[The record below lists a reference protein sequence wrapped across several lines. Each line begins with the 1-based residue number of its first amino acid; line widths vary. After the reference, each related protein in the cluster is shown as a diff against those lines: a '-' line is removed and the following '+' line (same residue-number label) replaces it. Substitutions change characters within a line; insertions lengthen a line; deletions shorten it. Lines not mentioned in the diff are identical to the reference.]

1 MVWRNK
7 NIEKLQ
13 SGYLFPEINR
23 RKKELLKE
31 YPDANVISLGIGD
44 TTLPL
49 GPHVSRALEKAAKDL
64 ASPKTYSGYGD
75 ERGQKV
81 LRERIAKVLYRTS
94 VDADEVFVSDGAKCD
109 IGRLQL
115 LFGGNVTV
123 AVQDPSY
130 PVYID
135 GSVIMGVTGDAKT
148 GGQFDRIRYMP
159 CLPQNDFFP
168 DLGDLTKTDI
178 IYFCSPNNPTGAA
191 ATREQLAD
199 LVSAAKELSAI
210 LVFDAAYA
218 EFIQDKNIPKSIYE
232 IDGAREVAIEV
243 NSFSKMIGFTG
254 VRLGW
259 TVVPKELK
267 YQNGHS
273 VNHDW
278 LRVMTTI
285 FNGASILAQQGG
297 LAALEKEGREEC
309 HSAIQYYMNNV
320 RMIAEKLQSL
330 GLRVYGGKN
339 APYVWAFFPG
349 LDSWDVF
356 EEILTKTHIVTTPG
370 SGFGPSGQ
378 GFVRFSAFGQK
389 KNVEEA
395 MDRLMNSKFSWK
407 KSFK

>member
-1 MVWRNK
+1 
-7 NIEKLQ
+7 
-13 SGYLFPEINR
+13 
-23 RKKELLKE
+23 
-31 YPDANVISLGIGD
+31 
-44 TTLPL
+44 
-49 GPHVSRALEKAAKDL
+49 
-64 ASPKTYSGYGD
+64 
-75 ERGQKV
+75 
-81 LRERIAKVLYRTS
+81 
-94 VDADEVFVSDGAKCD
+94 
-109 IGRLQL
+109 QL

-123 AVQDPSY
+123 AVQDRPY

-135 GSVIMGVTGDAKT
+135 GSVIIGATGDVKNA
-148 GGQFDRIRYMP
+148 GQFDRIRYMP

-168 DLGDLTKTDI
+168 DLKDLPKTDI

-191 ATREQLAD
+191 ASREQLAE
-199 LVSAAKELSAI
+199 LVSTAKELSAI

-259 TVVPKELK
+259 TVVPKDLR
-267 YQNGHS
+267 YQDGHS
-273 VNHDW
+273 VNQDW

-297 LAALEKEGREEC
+297 LAALEEEGRKEC

-339 APYVWAFFPG
+339 APYVWASFPG

-356 EEILTKTHIVTTPG
+356 EEILTKTHVVTTPG

-395 MDRLMNSKFSWK
+395 MDRLMNAKFSWRK
-407 KSFK
+407 PFK